1 MVSVADLATTL
12 QPLFTTVADQAA
24 HDSGFIRR
32 VRTLTGAAFVQTLVF
47 GWLADP
53 ASSLSGLTQSAAA
66 CDAPLSRQGLAQR
79 FTPQA
84 ADCLRRVLAT
94 AMATIVAADAVALPI
109 LARFCGVYLWDSTTI
124 TLPDSLAALWPGC
137 GGRVAT
143 HTRAALKVH
152 LRWEFTTGAFDW
164 LTLTDGRTSDRA
176 AATDAPSL
184 PAGALRL
191 ADLGYFS
198 LTLLPLLIAQGV
210 FVLCRFPAQPLV
222 FLGTTAGEAVGGRP
236 VGSLLATQTADRVDL
251 AVTLGATARVP
262 CRLVAMRVAPAT
274 AAQRRRRWRKEA
286 QREGHTVRAAR
297 LALADWD
304 AWLTTVPPERLTLD
318 EARVLIGLRW
328 QIELVFKQWKSGG
341 RVDTSRSEQPYRVL
355 TEVYAKL
362 LALLVLHWCL
372 LLRGGDDPR
381 RSLVKAAAMVRQHAF
396 ALLLTCRQRDR
407 LLAAL
412 TTLARCLASAGQVGR
427 RRTRPATADQ
437 LLTLPLLP
445 CLN

>member
-12 QPLFTTVADQAA
+12 QPLLTTVADQAA
-24 HDSGFIRR
+24 RESGFIQR
-32 VRTLTGAAFVQTLVF
+32 VRTLTGAAFVQCLVF

-53 ASSLSGLTQSAAA
+53 DISVSGLTQTAAA

-84 ADCLRRVLAT
+84 ADCLRRVLEA
-94 AMATIVAADAVALPI
+94 AMATVVAADAVALPI

-124 TLPDSLAALWPGC
+124 TLPDALAARWPGC

-176 AATDAPSL
+176 AASMAPAL
-184 PAGALRL
+184 PPDALRL

-198 LTLLPLLIAQGV
+198 LTVLPLLIAQRV
-210 FVLCRFPAQPLV
+210 AVLCRFPAQPLV
-222 FLGTTAGEAVGGRP
+222 FTGEGPGCAVGD
-236 VGSLLATQTADRVDL
+236 LLARAPGQRVDQPVL
-251 AVTLGATARVP
+251 LGATARVP
-262 CRLVAMRVAPAT
+262 CRLLAIRVPPAT
-274 AAQRRRRWRKEA
+274 AVQRRRRWRKEA
-286 QREGHTVRAAR
+286 KREGHTVRASR

-304 AWLTTVPPERLTLD
+304 AWLTTLPPERLTLD
-318 EARVLIGLRW
+318 EAQVLIGLRW

-341 RVDTSRSEQPYRVL
+341 GVDESRSQQPDRVL

-362 LALLVLHWCL
+362 VALLVQHWCIL
-372 LLRGGDDPR
+372 LCGGDDPR

-396 ALLLTCRQRDR
+396 ALLLACRWWER
-407 LLAAL
+407 LVDAL
-412 TTLARCLASAGQVGR
+412 HTLATCLAHAGQVGKR
-427 RRTRPATADQ
+427 CKHPATADQ
-437 LLTLPLLP
+437 LLALPLLP

>member
-1 MVSVADLATTL
+1 MVSVADLTATL

-24 HDSGFIRR
+24 RDSGFVQR

-47 GWLADP
+47 GWLGTPDA
-53 ASSLSGLTQSAAA
+53 SLSGLAQTAAA
-66 CDAPLSRQGLAQR
+66 CDTPLSRQGLDQR

-84 ADCLRRVLAT
+84 ADCLRRVLETALAT
-94 AMATIVAADAVALPI
+94 VVAADAVALPI

-124 TLPDSLAALWPGC
+124 TLPDTLAALWPGC
-137 GGRVAT
+137 GGRVT
-143 HTRAALKVH
+143 TNTRAALKVH

-164 LTLTDGRTSDRA
+164 LALTDGRTSDRA
-176 AATDAPSL
+176 AADTASPL
-184 PAGALRL
+184 PPGALRL

-198 LTLLPLLIAQGV
+198 LTVLPLLIAQRV

-222 FLGTTAGEAVGGRP
+222 IVGDASGRAVGALLAAEAGE
-236 VGSLLATQTADRVDL
+236 RVDRS
-251 AVTLGATARVP
+251 VTLGATARVP
-262 CRLVAMRVAPAT
+262 CRLLAMRVDPAT
-274 AAQRRRRWRKEA
+274 AERRRRQWRREA
-286 QREGHTVRAAR
+286 KREGHTVRASR
-297 LALADWD
+297 LAMADWNV
-304 AWLTTVPPERLTLD
+304 WLTTAPADRLTLD

-341 RVDTSRSEQPYRVL
+341 RVDHSRSAQPYRVL

-362 LALLVLHWCL
+362 LAMLVQQWCI

-396 ALLLTCRQRDR
+396 ALLLACRQRAR
-407 LLAAL
+407 LIAAL
-412 TTLARCLASAGQVGR
+412 TTLAHCLASAGQVGR
-427 RRTRPATADQ
+427 RRKRPATADQ
-437 LLTLPLLP
+437 LLALSPLP

>member
-24 HDSGFIRR
+24 HHSGFIRR
-32 VRTLTGAAFVQTLVF
+32 VRTLTGAAFVQALVF
-47 GWLADP
+47 GWLATPD
-53 ASSLSGLTQSAAA
+53 ASLSMLTQTATA
-66 CDAPLSRQGLAQR
+66 CDAPLTRQGLDQR

-84 ADCLRRVLAT
+84 ADCLRRVLAA

-124 TLPDSLAALWPGC
+124 TLPDALATVWSGC
-137 GGRVAT
+137 GGRVET

-152 LRWEFTTGAFDW
+152 LRWEFTTGVFDW

-176 AATDAPSL
+176 AAATAPLL

-198 LTLLPLLIAQGV
+198 LTVLPLLIAQRV
-210 FVLCRFPAQPLV
+210 CLLCRFPAQPLV
-222 FLGTTAGEAVGGRP
+222 FVGDGPGVAVGD
-236 VGSLLATQTADRVDL
+236 LLARTPGDRVDL
-251 AVTLGATARVP
+251 PVTLGATARVP
-262 CRLVAMRVAPAT
+262 CRLLAIRVAAST
-274 AAQRRRRWRKEA
+274 AEQRRRRWRKEA
-286 QREGHTVRAAR
+286 KREGHTVRASR

-304 AWLTTVPPERLTLD
+304 AWLTTLPPERLTLD

-341 RVDTSRSEQPYRVL
+341 RIDESRSQQPYRVL

-381 RSLVKAAAMVRQHAF
+381 RSMVKAAAMIRQHAF
-396 ALLLTCRQRDR
+396 ALLLACRQRNR
-407 LLAAL
+407 LIAAL
-412 TTLARCLASAGQVGR
+412 TTLARCLANAGQVGR

-437 LLTLPLLP
+437 LLALPLFP

>member
-12 QPLFTTVADQAA
+12 QPLLTTVADQAA
-24 HDSGFIRR
+24 RDSGFIRR
-32 VRTLTGAAFVQTLVF
+32 VRTLTGAAFVQALVF

-53 ASSLSGLTQSAAA
+53 ASSLSRLTQTAAA

-84 ADCLRRVLAT
+84 ADCLRRVLDT
-94 AMATIVAADAVALPI
+94 AVRTVVAADAVALPI
-109 LARFCGVYLWDSTTI
+109 LARFSGVYLWDSTTI
-124 TLPDSLAALWPGC
+124 TLPDALATRWPGC

-143 HTRAALKVH
+143 NTRAALKVH
-152 LRWEFTTGAFDW
+152 LRREFTPGTFDW
-164 LTLTDGRTSDRA
+164 LTLTNGRTSDRA
-176 AATDAPSL
+176 AATDAPPL
-184 PAGALRL
+184 PPGALRL

-198 LTLLPLLIAQGV
+198 LTVLAALIAQGV
-210 FVLCRFPAQPLV
+210 CVLCRFPAQPLV
-222 FLGTTAGEAVGGRP
+222 FLGTAPGKAVGGCP
-236 VGSLLATQTADRVDL
+236 VGSMLATARGDRVDV

-262 CRLVAMRVAPAT
+262 CRLLAIRVAPAT

-286 QREGHTVRAAR
+286 RREGHTVRASR

-304 AWLTTVPPERLTLD
+304 AWLTTLPPERLTLD
-318 EARVLIGLRW
+318 EAQVLIGLRW

-341 RVDTSRSEQPYRVL
+341 QVDASRSQQPYRVL

-362 LALLVLHWCL
+362 LAMLIQHWCI

-381 RSLVKAAAMVRQHAF
+381 RSLVKAAAMIRQHAF
-396 ALLLTCRQRDR
+396 ALLLACRQRDR
-407 LLAAL
+407 LIAAL
-412 TTLARCLASAGQVGR
+412 TTLARCLAHAGQVGKR
-427 RRTRPATADQ
+427 RNHPATADQ
-437 LLTLPLLP
+437 LLALPSLP

>member
-24 HDSGFIRR
+24 HDSGFVQR

-53 ASSLSGLTQSAAA
+53 AVSLSGLTQSAAA
-66 CDAPLSRQGLAQR
+66 CDAPLSRQGLDQR
-79 FTPQA
+79 FTPAA
-84 ADCLRRVLAT
+84 ADCLRRVLAAALGT
-94 AMATIVAADAVALPI
+94 LVAADAVALPI

-124 TLPDSLAALWPGC
+124 TLPDALAPHWPGC

-176 AATDAPSL
+176 AAGDAPRL
-184 PAGALRL
+184 PRGALRL

-198 LTLLPLLIAQGV
+198 LTLLPLLIAQCV

-222 FLGTTAGEAVGGRP
+222 FVGDQAGLAVGDLLARATDDWVDRP
-236 VGSLLATQTADRVDL
+236 VL
-251 AVTLGATARVP
+251 LGATARVP
-262 CRLVAMRVAPAT
+262 CRLLAMRVESVT
-274 AAQRRRRWRKEA
+274 AEQRRRQWRTDAK
-286 QREGHTVRAAR
+286 REGHTVRACR
-297 LALADWD
+297 LAMADWNV
-304 AWLTTVPPERLTLD
+304 WLTTVPVDRLTLD

-341 RVDTSRSEQPYRVL
+341 QVDTSRSQQPYRVL

-362 LALLVLHWCL
+362 VAMLVQHWCI

-396 ALLLTCRQRDR
+396 ALLLACRWWER
-407 LLAAL
+407 LVETLR
-412 TTLARCLASAGQVGR
+412 TLADCLTHAGQVGR

-437 LLTLPLLP
+437 LLAFP
-445 CLN
+445 CLLCLT